1 MRVRFSIDK
10 DDWRRACEYAEATH
24 RTPSG
29 LIVEALDQMQARYP
43 RKGLQATRI
52 DMDAI
57 VAAVVEKMQGRVLAG
72 TLSGTEG
79 RAS

>member
-10 DDWRRACEYAEATH
+10 TEWQRACEYAAATH
-24 RTPSG
+24 RTPSE
-29 LIVEALDQMQARYP
+29 LVVEALEQMQARYP

-52 DMDAI
+52 DLDALADA
-57 VAAVVEKMQGRVLAG
+57 VAERMQTRVLAG

-79 RAS
+79 MAG